1 MASYKMASH
10 QDRVSAPNKL
20 NWPTGNAQLLNHGAP
35 FHYFSYKTTHPVAFL
50 GYFFSPAVQF
60 VTTVSGGAD
69 A

>member
-1 MASYKMASH
+1 MGSLYRMYRAQVLYYGAS
-10 QDRVSAPNKL
+10 VS
-20 NWPTGNAQLLNHGAP
+20 
-35 FHYFSYKTTHPVAFL
+35 YFSYKTTHPVGFL